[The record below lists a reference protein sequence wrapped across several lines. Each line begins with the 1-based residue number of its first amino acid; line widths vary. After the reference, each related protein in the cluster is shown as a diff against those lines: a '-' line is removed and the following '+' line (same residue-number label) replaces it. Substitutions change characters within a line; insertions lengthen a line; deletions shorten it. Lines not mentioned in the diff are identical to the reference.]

1 MRAFTAPVISAVSL
15 QLSHVSHSSLFSVL
29 NNEVELWLP
38 TLASHVILFL
48 SLTAFM
54 GFSEPHYLASSW
66 YLIPMHDDS
75 FPLLSHLSPRSLI
88 TFHSFVPITS
98 TPFVASCHRYFFS
111 SSLVFSSLPLFFP
124 LCWQWVMHT
133 VYTDSGNVVNCFWS
147 VLLCAQSH
155 HSMS

>member
-66 YLIPMHDDS
+66 YLIPMNDDS
-75 FPLLSHLSPRSLI
+75 FPLLSRLSPRSLI

-98 TPFVASCHRYFFS
+98 TPFIASCHHYFSS

-124 LCWQWVMHT
+124 LCWQWIVHT
-133 VYTDSGNVVNCFWS
+133 VYIDSGNIVNCFWS
-147 VLLCAQSH
+147 VLLCAQSQ